1 MIKTVTYFE
10 YQALKVIGK
19 KITVLRAN
27 DNTATI
33 VIGKQ
38 AESNQRSNTNIHQ
51 SANNNQ
57 QTINNKQQSITF
69 NQINSSLSKVV
80 PRRQLNQLVGSAGKV
95 ARNCLT
101 GWSKFKNRRS

>member
-19 KITVLRAN
+19 KVRILRAN

-38 AESNQRSNTNIHQ
+38 VEIKHQ
-51 SANNNQ
+51 S
-57 QTINNKQQSITF
+57 INNKHQSHLTK
-69 NQINSSLSKVV
+69 QYSSLSEVV
-80 PRRQLNQLVGSAGKV
+80 MRRQLNQLVGSVKS
-95 ARNCLT
+95 
-101 GWSKFKNRRS
+101 SKKLFDRLEQMQSRI

>member
-10 YQALKVIGK
+10 YQALKAIGK

-38 AESNQRSNTNIHQ
+38 TEI
-51 SANNNQ
+51 
-57 QTINNKQQSITF
+57 KQQSINKQQTA
-69 NQINSSLSKVV
+69 INHFQPNKTVL
-80 PRRQLNQLVGSAGKV
+80 
-95 ARNCLT
+95 
-101 GWSKFKNRRS
+101 